1 MMISTKGRY
10 ALRVMIEL
18 AERYDEGFISLKSVS
33 DNQQISEKYMESII
47 SLLVKNGLVEGVR
60 GRGGGYKLTRP
71 AEEYSVGSILTITEG
86 TLAPVACLENGD
98 GDCVRSCECKT
109 LPIWQNLDK
118 IINDYLE
125 SVKLSDLINR

>member
-10 ALRVMIEL
+10 ALRVMIEF
-18 AERYDEGFISLKSVS
+18 AERYDEGFVSLKSVS

-47 SLLVKNGLVEGVR
+47 ALLVKNGLVEGVR

-86 TLAPVACLENGD
+86 TLAPVACLEGGD

-125 SVKLSDLINR
+125 SVRLSDLINR

>member
-1 MMISTKGRY
+1 MMISTRGRY
-10 ALRVMIEL
+10 ALRVMIEF
-18 AERYDEGFISLKSVS
+18 AQRYDEGFVSLKSVS

-60 GRGGGYKLTRP
+60 GRGGGYRLTKP

-86 TLAPVACLENGD
+86 TLAPVACLEKGD
-98 GDCVRSCECKT
+98 GDCERSCECKT

-118 IINDYLE
+118 LINDYLE
-125 SVKLSDLINR
+125 SIRLSDLCE

>member
-18 AERYDEGFISLKSVS
+18 AERYDEGFVSLKSVS

-47 SLLVKNGLVEGVR
+47 SMLVKNGLVEGVR
-60 GRGGGYKLTRP
+60 GRGGGYKLTKP

-86 TLAPVACLENGD
+86 TLAPVACLEGGD
-98 GDCVRSCECKT
+98 GDCARSCECKT